1 MKRIAIALLVGAL
14 AVVPAAAFA
23 ANAQTTTAKHPDKAA
38 GASHATTGVVK
49 SIDETTLVITHPG
62 KKGSDMTFTLDP
74 STHREGTVAVGST
87 VSVRYREEGSTRIA
101 SALMAKPPAKQAAHK
116 S

>member
-49 SIDETTLVITHPG
+49 SIDETTLVITQLGQESERHDVYARSVNPPRRNGRSRLDGVGQVPG
-62 KKGSDMTFTLDP
+62 RG
-74 STHREGTVAVGST
+74 
-87 VSVRYREEGSTRIA
+87 
-101 SALMAKPPAKQAAHK
+101 
-116 S
+116 